1 MNKLTQKILRK
12 MHSWLTGSD
21 EVQLAESGLP
31 EAEPCLSRARICN
44 PAIYPAMCLLL
55 FGTLVFSGQA
65 HATAPTVTT
74 GSATGITATGA
85 TLNGTVNPQNH
96 STTVTFN
103 YGTTTAYGTSVAG
116 SPSPIASGSGATAV
130 SSVLTG
136 LVCGTTYHFQV
147 QGVNSSGTSKGSDAT
162 FTTLA
167 CVPTVTAISPTSGTT
182 AGGTSV
188 TITGTNFTGATAVTI
203 GGAAATG
210 ITVVNA
216 TTITATTPAGTAGAK
231 NVVVTTPAGTGT
243 GISLYTYATAP
254 TVTAISPTS
263 GPAAGGT
270 SVTITG
276 TNFTGATAVTI
287 GGAAATSVVVVSAT
301 SITAVTPAGTAGA
314 QNVAVTT
321 PGGTATGINL
331 YTYIAAPTVTAISPT
346 SGPTTGGTSVT
357 ITGTS
362 FTGATAV
369 TIGGAAATS
378 VVVVSATS
386 ITAVTPAGT
395 LGAQNVVVTTPGGTG
410 TGTNL
415 YTYVAPPF
423 CSPPS
428 NIPSGVSVT
437 CVCDQFGRANLNPST
452 IFGGTWATSNGNS
465 DTTGVPPQINSGT
478 GLLRLTENTANNAK
492 AATAPG
498 IFPAAGNYISV
509 EFNHYAYNSTSS
521 GGISGTKTGADG
533 VAVTLSDY
541 STPAVPGGFG
551 GSLGYAQSTG
561 TTPNS
566 PGFAGGWIGVGLDE
580 YGNYQNT
587 NEGRVLGPNTNI
599 YQSVAMRGPGYGM
612 NGYRWMA
619 GTGSNPGGLG
629 ISNYASTT
637 PAPGYMYQ
645 VIVDA
650 RSSSLGTIN
659 VSVNRDS
666 TTENGANYTPLI
678 APFNA
683 YTEANYA
690 LGQGWISQVVPNY
703 WKISFTGSTGGS
715 NNIHEIGNL
724 RICAQTVIPST
735 GGTASGFSAIDGA
748 YTGSPSTSPPAYP
761 NFQTGDIYMKLAG
774 TPFSLWVAA
783 LTTNAISTGYSAASA
798 KYVQVNLVDNSDNAC
813 GPDSA
818 RTCNSTC
825 TNKAAVEAG
834 ASQIATFAKS
844 SSTGVAS
851 PSPSFTLNS
860 SYKDLV
866 AVMKECTTSA
876 CTAYTSTATACSADS
891 FSVRPVRVA
900 SVSSTIASN
909 TGTTP
914 KAGGNFDLTA
924 TTTGVTANPS
934 KYTGV
939 LTISSPLVTAAS
951 PATVNGILTGTFPAA
966 TSGTPSSTATGTAF
980 TYSEVGG
987 FTLPVDSVYDGV
999 VSANDCAKMTSA
1011 QCDTLRAST
1020 WTGVDSITT
1029 KSDCVADSFSNTL
1042 NTAGKYGCNFGN
1054 PTAAGPFG
1062 RFVPDHFD
1070 TVVKYD
1076 AGSQIF
1082 MQCPTG
1088 LTCPASGDPYGN
1100 GFVYSGQPFSVQ
1112 VTARNAGGAATVNYS
1127 NATTLSRNVTL
1138 SAYNAAG
1145 GATANPGNGGMP
1157 VNAIPAAAFSA
1168 GVALSTNTPFYT
1180 FNTVPTAPT
1189 GIFIRAMDTDNVT
1202 SLRGASS
1209 VEGGIMVVS
1218 GRMYIASELGSELL
1232 PLSIPATAQYW
1243 NGSGYVTSATD
1254 SVSSFLVAT
1263 SPATSTVN
1271 FSNYQNSLTSALV
1284 AGSPKTVNLSSGAG
1298 IFTLT
1303 AGSNKTGSVDMS
1315 IPALTGASCLAVPVP
1330 LGCYLPSN
1338 TARATFGVYT
1348 GPSEF
1353 IYLRETY

>member
-1 MNKLTQKILRK
+1 MNKLTQKLFRN
-12 MHSWLTGSD
+12 MYSWLTGSD
-21 EVQLAESGLP
+21 EVQVAETGLLG
-31 EAEPCLSRARICN
+31 AEPRLSRSRIYN

-55 FGTLVFSGQA
+55 FATLVFSGQA
-65 HATAPTVTT
+65 HAISPTVTT

-85 TLNGTVNPQNH
+85 TLNGTVNPNNR
-96 STTVTFN
+96 SISSDGFN
-103 YGTTTAYGTSVAG
+103 YGLTTGYGSTIAG
-116 SPSPIASGSGATAV
+116 TPNTVTSGAGNTAI
-130 SSVLTG
+130 SATLTG
-136 LVCGTTYHFQV
+136 LSCNTTYHFEV
-147 QGVNSSGTSKGSDAT
+147 TATNSSGTSTGNDAT
-162 FTTLA
+162 FITLA
-167 CVPTVTAISPTSGTT
+167 CAPTVTAISPTSGPT

-203 GGAAATG
+203 GGTAATG
-210 ITVVNA
+210 ITVVNSTTITGTTPA
-216 TTITATTPAGTAGAK
+216 GTVGAQDVVVTTPNGTGTGTNFYIYAAAPTVTAISPNSGPTAGGTGVTITGTNLTGATAVSIGGTAATGITVVNSTTITATTPSGTAGAK
-231 NVVVTTPAGTGT
+231 NVVVTTPGGTGT
-243 GISLYTYATAP
+243 GTNLYTYVAAP

-263 GPAAGGT
+263 GPTAGGT

-287 GGAAATSVVVVSAT
+287 GGTAATSVVVVNAT
-301 SITAVTPAGTAGA
+301 TITAVTPAGTAGA
-314 QNVAVTT
+314 QNVT
-321 PGGTATGINL
+321 
-331 YTYIAAPTVTAISPT
+331 
-346 SGPTTGGTSVT
+346 
-357 ITGTS
+357 
-362 FTGATAV
+362 
-369 TIGGAAATS
+369 
-378 VVVVSATS
+378 
-386 ITAVTPAGT
+386 
-395 LGAQNVVVTTPGGTG
+395 VTTPGGTG

-428 NIPSGVSVT
+428 NIPSGVTVT
-437 CVCDQFGRANLNPST
+437 CVCDQFSRTNLNPST
-452 IFGGTWATSNGNS
+452 IFGGNWAISDGNS
-465 DTTGVPPQINSGT
+465 DTTGVYPYINAGT
-478 GLLRLTENTANNAK
+478 GLLRLTENTGNNAK

-521 GGISGTKTGADG
+521 GGISGTRTGADG

-541 STPAVPGGFG
+541 SIPAVPGGFG

-561 TTPNS
+561 TTPNA
-566 PGFAGGWIGVGLDE
+566 PGFAGGWVGVGLDE

-599 YQSVAMRGPGYGM
+599 YQSVAMRGPGSGM

-629 ISNYASTT
+629 ISNYASAS

-650 RSSSLGTIN
+650 RNAATGTIN
-659 VSVNRDS
+659 VSVNRD
-666 TTENGANYTPLI
+666 TTTKDGSSYPVTPLFG
-678 APFNA
+678 PFNA

-690 LGQGWISQVVPNY
+690 LGQGWISQLVPNY

-748 YTGSPSTSPPAYP
+748 YTGSPPAYP

-783 LTTNAISTGYSAASA
+783 LTSSSISTGYSATSA

-834 ASQIATFAKS
+834 ASQIATFAKTS
-844 SSTGVAS
+844 TTGVAA

-866 AVMKECTTSA
+866 AVMKECTSSA
-876 CTAYTSTATACSADS
+876 CTAYTATAPACSVDS
-891 FSVRPVRVA
+891 FSVRPVSVA
-900 SVSSTIASN
+900 SVTSINANN
-909 TGTTP
+909 TSTTP
-914 KAGGNFDLTA
+914 KAGSNFDLTA
-924 TTTGVTANPS
+924 TTTGVAGNAS

-966 TSGTPSSTATGTAF
+966 TSGTPSSTATGAAF

-999 VSANDCAKMTSA
+999 VSTLDCASITPA
-1011 QCDTLRAST
+1011 QCDSLRAST

-1029 KSDCVADSFSNTL
+1029 KSDCVADSFSNTI
-1042 NTAGKYGCNFGN
+1042 NASGKYGCNFGN
-1054 PTAAGPFG
+1054 TTAAGPFG
-1062 RFVPDHFD
+1062 RFIPDHFD
-1070 TVVKYD
+1070 TVVTYD

-1082 MQCPTG
+1082 MPCPTG
-1088 LTCPASGDPYGN
+1088 LTCPVSGDATN

-1112 VTARNAGGAATVNYS
+1112 VTARNATPATTLNYS
-1127 NATTLSRNVTL
+1127 NATTLSKNVTL

-1189 GIFIRAMDTDNVT
+1189 SIFIRAMDTDNVT

-1218 GRMYIASELGSELL
+1218 GRIYINNALGSELL
-1232 PLSIPATAQYW
+1232 PLAIPVTAQYW
-1243 NGSGYVTSATD
+1243 NGSGYVTSTTD
-1254 SVSSFLVAT
+1254 SVSNFLVAT
-1263 SPATSTVN
+1263 SPAPSTVSFN
-1271 FSNYQNSLTSALV
+1271 NYQNNLTTALV
-1284 AGSPKTVNLSSGAG
+1284 SGSPKTVTLSNGAG
-1298 IFTLT
+1298 SFTLT

-1315 IPALTGASCLAVPVP
+1315 IPALSGASCLAVPVP